1 MPERTQ
7 SAWRSNEV
15 GKQTFAG
22 ESAKRSPEQSGVRD
36 RQHNAPSAQ
45 VVADL
50 MSRDIDYVTPDC
62 SIQSIASMMA
72 ERNVGS
78 IPVVNDTDHMIPIGF
93 LTDRDIVIRVVA
105 AGLEAGSVRVDQC
118 MSLDVQTIGSN
129 APVTEALSMM
139 ERSHLRR
146 LPVIDDTGCLV
157 GILSHADLTRPAD
170 AAQNAETI
178 REISEPV
185 A

>member
-1 MPERTQ
+1 
-7 SAWRSNEV
+7 
-15 GKQTFAG
+15 
-22 ESAKRSPEQSGVRD
+22 
-36 RQHNAPSAQ
+36 
-45 VVADL
+45 
-50 MSRDIDYVTPDC
+50 
-62 SIQSIASMMA
+62 
-72 ERNVGS
+72 
-78 IPVVNDTDHMIPIGF
+78 
-93 LTDRDIVIRVVA
+93 
-105 AGLEAGSVRVDQC
+105 
-118 MSLDVQTIGSN
+118 
-129 APVTEALSMM
+129 MM

>member
-1 MPERTQ
+1 MNDS
-7 SAWRSNEV
+7 SAAAAFLRELNVPFRSMV
-15 GKQTFAG
+15 
-22 ESAKRSPEQSGVRD
+22 
-36 RQHNAPSAQ
+36 
-45 VVADL
+45 
-50 MSRDIDYVTPDC
+50 
-62 SIQSIASMMA
+62 
-72 ERNVGS
+72 
-78 IPVVNDTDHMIPIGF
+78 
-93 LTDRDIVIRVVA
+93 
-105 AGLEAGSVRVDQC
+105 
-118 MSLDVQTIGSN
+118 SLDVQTIGSN